1 MKKYEIAENLGI
13 DTKTLN
19 NWEKGRPELYKIV
32 MNHFEIK
39 KTYPDLNNPEYIKEE
54 VVKAINTLPPN
65 KLKKFYHLMMAEL
78 TEMGH

>member
-19 NWEKGRPELYKIV
+19 NWEKGRPKLYKIV
-32 MNHFEIK
+32 MNHFQEN
-39 KTYPDLNNPEYIKEE
+39 KTYPNLNNPDYLKEE
-54 VVKAINTLPPN
+54 MIKAIDTLPPA
-65 KLKKFYHLMMAEL
+65 KTKKFYHLMMAEL